1 MKNVLIIGATGTL
14 GSAARQAILDGT
26 DDKLTLFAR
35 STNRIRIVDDN
46 REKVISGNVMNDADL
61 DKAMAGQNAVFAAL
75 SGNLKAYAEKIVA
88 AMDRN
93 NVSRLVFI
101 TSMGIY
107 NEIPASVGA
116 SGNLSSNPV
125 LQSYRDA
132 ANVIEDSDLNY
143 TIVRPGWFTGGP
155 VNYQITRKGEQ
166 FGGHDVSIS
175 SIADI
180 VMKLVDDVMKLV
192 DDDALYSKDSIG
204 VNTPQ

>member
-14 GSAARQAILDGT
+14 GSAARQVILDET

-35 STNRIRIVDDN
+35 SANRIRIVDDN

-107 NEIPASVGA
+107 NEIPALVGA

-132 ANVIEDSDLNY
+132 ANVIEASDLNY

-180 VMKLVDDVMKLV
+180 VMKLVDN
-192 DDDALYSKDSIG
+192 DALYSKDSIG

>member
-93 NVSRLVFI
+93 NVLRLVFI

-180 VMKLVDDVMKLV
+180 VMKLVDD
-192 DDDALYSKDSIG
+192 DALYSKDSIG

>member
-143 TIVRPGWFTGGP
+143 TIVRPGWFYWWSCQLP
-155 VNYQITRKGEQ
+155 NYAEG
-166 FGGHDVSIS
+166 
-175 SIADI
+175 
-180 VMKLVDDVMKLV
+180 
-192 DDDALYSKDSIG
+192 
-204 VNTPQ
+204 

>member
-14 GSAARQAILDGT
+14 GSATRQAILDGT

-180 VMKLVDDVMKLV
+180 VMKLVDD
-192 DDDALYSKDSIG
+192 DALYSRDSIG

>member
-14 GSAARQAILDGT
+14 GSAARQAILDET

-35 STNRIRIVDDN
+35 SANHIRIVDDN

-132 ANVIEDSDLNY
+132 ANVIEASDLNY

-180 VMKLVDDVMKLV
+180 VMKLVDN
-192 DDDALYSKDSIG
+192 DALYSKDSIG

>member
-143 TIVRPGWFTGGP
+143 IIVRPGWFTGGP

-180 VMKLVDDVMKLV
+180 VMKLVDD
-192 DDDALYSKDSIG
+192 DALYSKDSIG

>member
-35 STNRIRIVDDN
+35 SANRIRISDGS
-46 REKVISGNVMNDADL
+46 REKAISGNVMNDADL
-61 DKAMAGQNAVFAAL
+61 DKAMAGQDAVFAAL
-75 SGNLKAYAEKIVA
+75 SGNLGAYAEKIVA

-93 NVSRLVFI
+93 HVSRLVFI

-107 NEIPASVGA
+107 DEIPASVGA

-125 LQSYRDA
+125 LQTYRDA
-132 ANVIEDSDLNY
+132 ADVIEASDLNY

-155 VNYQITRKGEQ
+155 VNYEVTRKGEP
-166 FGGHDVSIS
+166 FGGHDVSVS

-180 VMKLVDDVMKLV
+180 VMKLVDD
-192 DDDALYSKDSIG
+192 DTLYSKDSIG
-204 VNTPQ
+204 VNTPR

>member
-14 GSAARQAILDGT
+14 GSAARQAILAGT

-35 STNRIRIVDDN
+35 SANRIRINDDS
-46 REKVISGNVMNDADL
+46 RETLISGNVMSDADL
-61 DKAMAGQNAVFAAL
+61 DKAMAGQDAVFAAL
-75 SGNLKAYAEKIVA
+75 SGNLGAYAEKIIA

-107 NEIPASVGA
+107 DEIPASIGA
-116 SGNLSSNPV
+116 SGNLSSNPI
-125 LQSYRDA
+125 LQTYRDA
-132 ANVIEDSDLNY
+132 ADEIEASDLNY

-155 VNYQITRKGEQ
+155 VNYQVTRKGEP
-166 FGGHDVSIS
+166 FGGHDVSVS

-180 VMKLVDDVMKLV
+180 VMKLVDD
-192 DDDALYSKDSIG
+192 DTLYSRDSIG
-204 VNTPQ
+204 VNTPR

>member
-14 GSAARQAILDGT
+14 GSAARQAILNGT

-35 STNRIRIVDDN
+35 SANRIQISDDS
-46 REKVISGNVMNDADL
+46 REKAISGNVMNDADL
-61 DKAMAGQNAVFAAL
+61 DKALAGQDAVFAAL
-75 SGNLKAYAEKIVA
+75 SGNLGAYAEKIVA

-93 NVSRLVFI
+93 HVSRLVFI

-107 NEIPASVGA
+107 DEIPASVGA

-125 LQSYRDA
+125 LQTYRDA
-132 ANVIEDSDLNY
+132 ADVIEASDLDY

-155 VNYQITRKGEQ
+155 VNYEVTRKGEP
-166 FGGHDVSIS
+166 FGGHDVSVS

-180 VMKLVDDVMKLV
+180 VKKLV
-192 DDDALYSKDSIG
+192 DDDTLYAKDSIG
-204 VNTPQ
+204 VNTPR